1 MEQTPVRKTFFL
13 SVGKQNVG
21 WKKNCQLGEKCRLEN
36 AHCQKRKC
44 PDIPWNARPKNGRGW
59 KNPPRAYSGGK
70 SWELYFVGWREKMS
84 VGKKCVGGGKAD
96 AHASPCAGERL
107 IAERGDYSFAALLC
121 DRVPSSGGIP
131 CYQVRHLLV
140 FWLRVGP
147 LAPLTCP
154 ADTHLYTRG
163 VFEGLFSLVTFSVF
177 I

>member
-1 MEQTPVRKTFFL
+1 MSKWRVASTENDRRMYDGSRASCVVCAVR
-13 SVGKQNVG
+13 
-21 WKKNCQLGEKCRLEN
+21 
-36 AHCQKRKC
+36 
-44 PDIPWNARPKNGRGW
+44 
-59 KNPPRAYSGGK
+59 
-70 SWELYFVGWREKMS
+70 
-84 VGKKCVGGGKAD
+84 VGGGKAD
-96 AHASPCAGERL
+96 AQASPCAGERL
-107 IAERGDYSFAALLC
+107 IVERGDYSFAALLC

-163 VFEGLFSLVTFSVF
+163 VFAGLFSLVTFSVF